1 MAPFARIARLLS
13 NRAAAK
19 SLPAG
24 PVIVAS
30 MIRRETVVAGVW
42 LLAVAVGPACHVVV
56 QTETTRPVAIERVP
70 QLDAAIA
77 RRATVIWTDAG
88 RLRFVEPLDCPT
100 DELAGQRATIE
111 IVTRPNLATFTVG
124 VIAAAVGS
132 VLATSGLLSSNPSS
146 SGATYAGL
154 AGLAIGAPLAIGPWI
169 GNRTELRSSGGGEL
183 RALHRLG
190 PRQPCGERPLTTQA
204 ATLAIS
210 GLEIYG
216 AVDGNGVFA
225 VSPYEWIDAYSVG
238 AAATAA
244 VTATAV
250 VGGTTRTIEA
260 VLDADGLAKH
270 AAAYLAHAPFDASV
284 ETLKLVPGIS
294 AGTLRVS
301 LTDTSAGPAVRV
313 VLALRND
320 GPGDAWG
327 LRGQIIAPQAP
338 AIDGRMIY
346 VGRLAR
352 GATVASELVI
362 PVAPPAAA
370 TLRGA
375 PVELSVELRD
385 AHGTAPTMPV
395 RFRGALASEPAQ

>member
-1 MAPFARIARLLS
+1 M
-13 NRAAAK
+13 
-19 SLPAG
+19 
-24 PVIVAS
+24 
-30 MIRRETVVAGVW
+30 AGVG

-56 QTETTRPVAIERVP
+56 QSETTRPVAIERVP

-100 DELAGQRATIE
+100 DETTGQRTTIE

-124 VIAAAVGS
+124 VIAATVGS
-132 VLATSGLLSSNPSS
+132 VLATSGLLSSNPGS

-169 GNRTELRSSGGGEL
+169 DNRTELRSSGGGEP
-183 RALHRLG
+183 RALHRPG

-244 VTATAV
+244 AVTATAV
-250 VGGTTRTIEA
+250 VGGTTRTIDA
-260 VLDADGLAKH
+260 VLEADGLAKH
-270 AAAYLAHAPFDASV
+270 AAAYLAHAPFDANV
-284 ETLKLVPGIS
+284 EPLKLVPGIS

-327 LRGQIIAPQAP
+327 LRGQISAPQAP

-352 GATVASELVI
+352 GAAVASELVI

-370 TLRGA
+370 ALRGA

-385 AHGTAPTMPV
+385 AHGTAPTTPV
-395 RFRGALASEPAQ
+395 RFRGALASEPAR